1 MKHAEICEGSTR
13 LLVPSGFCEKGP
25 GKNTGE
31 VFYNR
36 QMEFGRDIS
45 VMLSR
50 TLLDRRCRA
59 LDGLAATGARG
70 IRMANEGGSE
80 AVFSLN
86 DRNEEAFRLMK
97 KNVELNGLDSNMT
110 VWCRDVRAL
119 LAEEHFDYIDIDPF
133 GTPVDFIDAA
143 IQGCRN
149 GGIVAVTATDTAP
162 LCGNYPKTSSRR
174 YGAIS
179 LRSNFSHETGLRIL
193 IGYLVREAAKHDRGC
208 EPLLCYSADHYLR
221 CHVRIAKGARKADD
235 SLSRLGYALYD
246 SESLAREIVS
256 ERPTEDGAFAGPLWT
271 GELHDGDALRE
282 LTPTDDL
289 GTKRRS
295 GKMLELWRG
304 EVGAP
309 PLHFT
314 VDELAQR
321 TRCEPPRMTTLIDT
335 IRETGAMAMPTHFN
349 PKGFKTDLP
358 LDELIRL
365 FAGARGRDGAPRN

>member
-1 MKHAEICEGSTR
+1 MKHTEICEGSTR

-36 QMEFGRDIS
+36 QMEFGRDVS

-80 AVFSLN
+80 ATFFLN
-86 DRNEEAFRLMK
+86 DRNEEAFRLIE
-97 KNVELNGLDSNMT
+97 KNVELNGLGSNTT

-119 LAEEHFDYIDIDPF
+119 LAEERFDYIDIDPF

-143 IQGCRN
+143 VQGCRN

-162 LCGNYPKTSSRR
+162 LCGTYPKTSSRR
-174 YGAIS
+174 YGARS

-193 IGYLVREAAKHDRGC
+193 IGYLAREAAKHDRGC

-235 SLSRLGYALYD
+235 SLGRLGYALYD
-246 SESLAREIVS
+246 PKSLAREIVS
-256 ERPTEDGAFAGPLWT
+256 ERPTEDCAFAGPLWA
-271 GELHDGDALRE
+271 GELHDGDALMA
-282 LTPTDDL
+282 LTPTNDL

-295 GKMLELWRG
+295 EKMLGLWRG

-309 PLHFT
+309 PLHFV

-321 TRCEPPRMTTLIDT
+321 TRCEPPRMTTLIDR
-335 IRETGAMAMPTHFN
+335 IREMGAMAVPTHFN
-349 PKGFKTDLP
+349 SKGFKTDLP
-358 LDELIRL
+358 LDDLIRL
-365 FAGARGRDGAPRN
+365 FAGTVGRDGTPRN